1 MKGETRRRC
10 CKRVRGAHGVIER
23 LFLDVTLAAASAS
36 AVIRVGRTADE
47 LLLGQR
53 EQAACL
59 DRNVRLDGFGGGER
73 PTRAT
78 LRLVLGLGDR
88 LHLLGI
94 VGGPPVEVSGQV
106 AGGNGAGHMSGSVGG
121 EAQGAIVAL
130 ECADL
135 VLGPVAEFGD
145 GRKPRLAAGCVQRVV
160 GDDALDAGLEDDR
173 ALDKLQGRVGLG
185 EIARVIGD
193 GVAAQLL
200 ASNNLAVNRHSR
212 RGCDQDKKTKSNVLH
227 VGIYTERG
235 SFFVRLFVRQ
245 DPRTPEVRRMSM

>member
-1 MKGETRRRC
+1 
-10 CKRVRGAHGVIER
+10 
-23 LFLDVTLAAASAS
+23 LDVTLAAASAS

-53 EQAACL
+53 EKAACL

-106 AGGNGAGHMSGSVGG
+106 ADGNGAGHISGSVGG

-135 VLGPVAEFGD
+135 VLSPVAEFVD
-145 GRKPRLAAGCVQRVV
+145 GRIPRLAAGCVQRVV

-173 ALDKLQGRVGLG
+173 ALDKLQGRVGLR

-212 RGCDQDKKTKSNVLH
+212 RGCDQDKKTKSNVFH

-235 SFFVRLFVRQ
+235 SFFVRLFVRR